1 MVLNIY
7 VSLYIFLFLFLFPP
21 PFCLCRVSLFFLS
34 FIKIHITIL
43 WQKLNTNWLINIID
57 PHNLPKYHED
67 DIDVIVVAQYHLCH
81 CWRLLYVYAILV
93 VVQMCFSFNLL
104 QSIFWVQLPLFH
116 ISWSIVRFFN
126 ISNLNY

>member
-21 PFCLCRVSLFFLS
+21 PFCLFRVSLFFLS

-104 QSIFWVQLPLFH
+104 QSIIWVQLPLFH